1 MVSPD
6 PLTLS
11 AEALMQQRNQA
22 MTESVKGLFIMNGG
36 GAAALLAFLKAIG
49 TDQRVF
55 ATFIVAGLFCLVVGL
70 ACAGIVQWFR
80 FRASEAHQG
89 TDTMAHERYYR
100 LYTRCTI
107 SSVSAFTIGAMI
119 VVIGALID
127 IWGCSSGGS

>member
-1 MVSPD
+1 VASPD
-6 PLTLS
+6 PLRLS

-36 GAAALLAFLKAIG
+36 GAAALLALLQAIG

-55 ATFIVAGLFCLVVGL
+55 ATFIVAGLFFLVVGL

-100 LYTRCTI
+100 RYTGCTI
-107 SSVSAFTIGAMI
+107 GSIIAFITGAMI
-119 VVIGALID
+119 VVIGALVD
-127 IWGCSSGGS
+127 IWCFCAQ

>member
-49 TDQRVF
+49 TDQRLF
-55 ATFIVAGLFCLVVGL
+55 ATFIVAGIFCFVIGL

-80 FRASEAHQG
+80 FRASESHQR

-107 SSVSAFTIGAMI
+107 GSIFAFATGAMI
-119 VVIGALID
+119 VVVGALID
-127 IWGCSSGGS
+127 IWCRCSQ

>member
-6 PLTLS
+6 PLRLS

-36 GAAALLAFLKAIG
+36 GAAALLALLQAID
-49 TDQRVF
+49 TDQKVF
-55 ATFIVAGLFCLVVGL
+55 ATFVVVGVFCLVVGL
-70 ACAGIVQWFR
+70 TCAGIVQWFR

-89 TDTMAHERYYR
+89 TDTMAHERFYR

-107 SSVSAFTIGAMI
+107 ASVTAFSIGALI

-127 IWGCSSGGS
+127 IWC

>member
-1 MVSPD
+1 MVIPD

-36 GAAALLAFLKAIG
+36 GAAALLAFLQAIG
-49 TDQRVF
+49 TDQRVL
-55 ATFIVAGLFCLVVGL
+55 ATFIVTGLACFVIGL

-80 FRASEAHQG
+80 FRASESHQRV
-89 TDTMAHERYYR
+89 DTMAHERYYR

-107 SSVSAFTIGAMI
+107 ASIIAFSMGALI
-119 VVIGALID
+119 VVIGALVN
-127 IWGCSSGGS
+127 IWCCCSQ